1 MVWSLLHSEGRLCSA
16 GSDGLIKLWD
26 ARDGSCTATLGAT
39 AIGALYCLAE
49 RDGLL
54 FSGGYDQLV
63 RVWDYRMM
71 RCINELSGHAGAVRT
86 LAFHDSR
93 LLSGSIDGT
102 VRLWDNVL
110 GSATAQDTST
120 GELHI

>member
-1 MVWSLLHSEGRLCSA
+1 
-16 GSDGLIKLWD
+16 
-26 ARDGSCTATLGAT
+26 
-39 AIGALYCLAE
+39 
-49 RDGLL
+49 
-54 FSGGYDQLV
+54 
-63 RVWDYRMM
+63 MM